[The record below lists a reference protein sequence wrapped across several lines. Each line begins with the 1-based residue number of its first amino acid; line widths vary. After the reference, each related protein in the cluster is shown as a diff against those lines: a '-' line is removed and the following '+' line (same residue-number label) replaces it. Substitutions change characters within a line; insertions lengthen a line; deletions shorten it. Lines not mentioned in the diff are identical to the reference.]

1 VADPLDF
8 TGKVVLVTGGTKG
21 IGRGIAER
29 FTEVGATVVVC
40 GRTRPEHEPPAFLQ
54 CDVRDAE
61 QVDAMITAIEERFG
75 ALDVLVNNAGG
86 SPPADTSTA
95 SAKFS
100 ESVIKL
106 NLLGPLFVSQ
116 AANRVMQ
123 EQDGGGSIVNI
134 TSVSGMRPTPTTAAY
149 GAAKAGVL
157 NLTQTLAMEWAPKV
171 RVNAVSA
178 GLMRTELAHLFYG
191 DDEGIARVD
200 ATVPLG
206 RMGVARDV
214 ADACVYLSSP
224 LASYVSG
231 ANLVLHGGG
240 ERPPYLGA
248 ASEP

>member
-1 VADPLDF
+1 
-8 TGKVVLVTGGTKG
+8 
-21 IGRGIAER
+21 
-29 FTEVGATVVVC
+29 
-40 GRTRPEHEPPAFLQ
+40 
-54 CDVRDAE
+54 VRDAE
-61 QVDAMITAIEERFG
+61 QVDAMIATIQERFG

-123 EQDGGGSIVNI
+123 AQDGGGSIVNI

-214 ADACVYLSSP
+214 ADACLYHSSP

-248 ASEP
+248 AAEP

>member
-40 GRTRPEHEPPAFLQ
+40 GRTRPEHEPPPFLQ